1 MIMKDDEI
9 LDEMIEEQENMLEED
24 MTSFP
29 NSTTFGD
36 SRPLSGKFAAFFKS
50 FFGSKEHKAKRG
62 RPPKKTPLAGDV
74 VKNADVFTQANGQI
88 GISKGMPR
96 LPQVEYERRR
106 KYQDYERMDEYPEI
120 GAALD
125 IYADDATQEDLRGTT
140 LKIDTEQEI
149 IRDVLEAF
157 GETIKVERFLW
168 DVTRNVCKYG
178 DCFLENIVDLNN
190 AEAGIQRIKILNP
203 NYIFRVEDKY
213 GYLKEFLQE
222 VPKANEGQPQY
233 APVADKKNL
242 IKLDKDQVVHFRNF
256 NSDPHF
262 YPYGKSILA
271 PGVRAW
277 KSLRLME
284 DAMLIYRLV
293 RAPERRIFYVETGN
307 LPATKVEMF
316 MERLKAKFK
325 KEKFY
330 NQNEGGIDERYN
342 PLAADEDFFVPQKN
356 GQGTKIETLQGG
368 QNLGEV
374 DDVRYFRDKVLAAM
388 KIPKD
393 FIVEKDNS
401 PERKANLSQLDA
413 KFAKAVLRIQ
423 RDIEI
428 GLTTLYRRHLQLK
441 GFPPS
446 MVTDFKLKLAPP
458 SDITEKRRL
467 EIDEQKTRVVQAV
480 QGLQLFPTSYLYET
494 YFGMTQGEI
503 RKIEDEM
510 EEQKQNDMADQA
522 AAAGPMGPGGGPPG
536 EEGAPGGPDMGGG
549 PGGLGGAPQPEPK

>member
-1 MIMKDDEI
+1 MNEDELLDDLYEENESR
-9 LDEMIEEQENMLEED
+9 LDED
-24 MTSFP
+24 MSSFP

-50 FFGSKEHKAKRG
+50 WFGSKEHKQKRG
-62 RPPKKTPLAGDV
+62 RPPKQQPLAGDV
-74 VKNADVFTQANGQI
+74 IKNADVFTQANGQI

-96 LPQVEYERRR
+96 LPQVEQERRR

-140 LKIDTEQEI
+140 LKIDTEQEVI
-149 IRDVLEAF
+149 KEVLEAF
-157 GETIKVERFLW
+157 GETIKIERFLW
-168 DVTRNVCKYG
+168 DVTRNVVKYG

-190 AEAGIQRIKILNP
+190 PEAGIQRLKILNP
-203 NYIFRVEDKY
+203 NYLFRVEDKY
-213 GYLKEFLQE
+213 GYLREFMQE
-222 VPKANEGQPQY
+222 VPKAQESQPQY
-233 APVADKKNL
+233 APGADNKHL
-242 IKLDKDQVVHFRNF
+242 IKLDKDQIVHFRNF
-256 NSDPHF
+256 NSAPHF

-374 DDVRYFRDKVLAAM
+374 DDVKYFRDKVLAAM
-388 KIPKD
+388 KVPKD
-393 FIVEKDNS
+393 FIVEKDSS

-413 KFAKAVLRIQ
+413 KFAKAVMRIQ

-480 QGLQLFPTSYLYET
+480 QGLGLFPKEYLYRT
-494 YFGMTQGEI
+494 YFQLTEGEI
-503 RKIEDEM
+503 KEITDAM
-510 EEQKQNDMADQA
+510 DEEQEEQQMGE
-522 AAAGPMGPGGGPPG
+522 AGQPPEMGPDGQPLPGGG
-536 EEGAPGGPDMGGG
+536 EGGPDMGGG
-549 PGGLGGAPQPEPK
+549 PGGLGGGAPPPQ